1 MEYEDVI
8 IEVEAEHEAQEEL
21 EIDLEDLE
29 DEFIIIEEE
38 SESDIVDSFY
48 ESNSNSH
55 AEVTSHSITRTE
67 INTLEQIGC
76 VTYLYYLY
84 TSNINHFS

>member
-1 MEYEDVI
+1 MEYEDV

-38 SESDIVDSFY
+38 SESDSFY
-48 ESNSNSH
+48 ENNSNSH